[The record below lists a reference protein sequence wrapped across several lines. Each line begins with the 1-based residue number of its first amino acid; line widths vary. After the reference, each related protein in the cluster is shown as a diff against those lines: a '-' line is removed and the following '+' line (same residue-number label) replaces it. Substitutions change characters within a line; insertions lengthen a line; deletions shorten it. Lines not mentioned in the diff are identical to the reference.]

1 MKYLYTYESEYIPLI
16 NPPLIMTS
24 QFDNLNNNLNIQSTP
39 NPLTAFMTTYLER
52 FRGMSWAEICYT
64 LEEEEEQE
72 EREEAERRL
81 QEKMEERRR
90 LYACGEY
97 ELEDGEVL
105 E

>member
-1 MKYLYTYESEYIPLI
+1 
-16 NPPLIMTS
+16 MTS
-24 QFDNLNNNLNIQSTP
+24 QSDNLNNNLTSKTAS
-39 NPLTAFMTTYLER
+39 NPLTDFMTSYLER
-52 FRGMSWAEICYT
+52 FRGMSWAEISYI

-72 EREEAERRL
+72 EREEAERKL
-81 QEKMEERRR
+81 QEQMAERRR

>member
-1 MKYLYTYESEYIPLI
+1 
-16 NPPLIMTS
+16 
-24 QFDNLNNNLNIQSTP
+24 
-39 NPLTAFMTTYLER
+39 
-52 FRGMSWAEICYT
+52 MSWAEISYI
-64 LEEEEEQE
+64 LEEEEEQQ

-97 ELEDGEVL
+97 ELEDGEIL

>member
-1 MKYLYTYESEYIPLI
+1 
-16 NPPLIMTS
+16 MTS
-24 QFDNLNNNLNIQSTP
+24 QSDNLNNNLNNQSTA
-39 NPLTAFMTTYLER
+39 NPLTDFMTSYLER
-52 FRGMSWAEICYT
+52 FRGMSWAEISYI
-64 LEEEEEQE
+64 LEEEEEQQ

-97 ELEDGEVL
+97 ELEDGEIL